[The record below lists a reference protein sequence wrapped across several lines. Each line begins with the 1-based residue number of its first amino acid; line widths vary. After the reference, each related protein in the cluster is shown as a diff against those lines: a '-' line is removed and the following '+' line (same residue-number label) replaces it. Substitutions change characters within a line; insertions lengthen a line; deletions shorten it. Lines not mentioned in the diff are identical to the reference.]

1 MDFLNQFKDRRVLL
15 TKKWWVA
22 LVPSILFLL
31 LAGVVATVVNSV
43 WPFLEIAPTQSPEV
57 VQLLTQ
63 IRGPIISLIIIA
75 VVFAVLLS
83 VTYTLSFL
91 HWRAVALRERLDKEK
106 TGFVRMAADTIRTPL
121 TGLRWLTELLMGE
134 DLGAMTPEQRESVG
148 NMQRSIERLITL
160 VNELLSIM
168 RLSGGIINYQ
178 PKPSDVN
185 IVIKGTIEDVKNLA
199 AAKYQTVGF
208 GGLSRDS
215 AMMMDEPLIRH
226 LLSTLIT
233 NAIHFAPVREAIV
246 VHAEPKGGEMIIGI
260 TYKGEALPLKS
271 IGAEGNAAGLSMVA
285 QDAMQAADD
294 PLNMTISWEILG
306 AAKGRF
312 WIRDEGAEHTLFV
325 ALPTGNK

>member
-1 MDFLNQFKDRRVLL
+1 MDFLDQFKDRRQLL
-15 TKKWWVA
+15 KKRWWVA
-22 LVPSILFLL
+22 TVPTLLFLL

-43 WPFLEIAPTQSPEV
+43 WPFLQISPEQSPEV
-57 VQLLTQ
+57 LALLTQ
-63 IRGPIISLIIIA
+63 IRGPVISLIIIA
-75 VVFAVLLS
+75 ITFAILLS
-83 VTYTLSFL
+83 VTYLLSFL

-121 TGLRWLTELLMGE
+121 TGLRWLTELLMAD
-134 DLGAMTPEQRESVG
+134 DLGVMNPEQKESVG
-148 NMQRSIERLITL
+148 NMQRAIERLISL

-168 RLSGGIINYQ
+168 QLSGGIIHYQ

-233 NAIHFAPVREAIV
+233 NAMHFAAVREAIV
-246 VHAEPKGGEMIIGI
+246 VHAEPKEGEMIIGI
-260 TYKGEALPLKS
+260 TYTGEALPLKS
-271 IGAEGNAAGLSMVA
+271 IGTEGNQGGLSMIT
-285 QDAMQAADD
+285 QDAVQGADD

-312 WIRDEGAEHTLFV
+312 WIRDEGSEHTLFV
-325 ALPTGNK
+325 ALPKGNK